1 MDPKLAEL
9 YEQEGKTLPSSQPH
23 GSDDDI
29 RQKMVKLLPNS
40 WKLEGNRLSGMTE
53 MGELVQHIP
62 TTHILL
68 GTDEKGLPILKKIA

>member
-1 MDPKLAEL
+1 MDAKLAEL
-9 YEQEGKTLPSSQPH
+9 YEQEGKELPSSQAH

-40 WKLEGNRLSGMTE
+40 WHMSGNQLIGQTE
-53 MGELVQHIP
+53 MGRLVQHLP
-62 TTHILL
+62 TNYICT